1 VQNVKKQNY
10 FCQSNYDDLPFS
22 IRFCDFR
29 IFFSRELL
37 LFYGAKGD
45 IMAPATIFLS
55 PVIVSVPFLA
65 LSMMG
70 NTIIRAEGQATF
82 AMVSMMIIPALV
94 NIALDFVFIKLLD
107 LGLYGAALATAFP
120 IYVFSFILWYFIYK
134 TELKLQAKD
143 FKFHLP
149 IIKEITFSLV
159 SFLDKV

>member
-1 VQNVKKQNY
+1 VI
-10 FCQSNYDDLPFS
+10 LG
-22 IRFCDFR
+22 
-29 IFFSRELL
+29 FFLVELF
-37 LFYGAKGD
+37 FYGAKGD

-82 AMVSMMIIPALV
+82 AMVSMIIPALV

-107 LGLYGAALATAFP
+107 LGLYEQLLQRAFP
-120 IYVFSFILWYFIYK
+120 ISRLFFLFFGTLYK

-149 IIKEITFSLV
+149 IINHSLKLGL
-159 SFLDKV
+159 FF